1 LLSRFLLVTV
11 PARFLLIFRAERE
24 SMTRSPTLLT
34 EHSLDMRL
42 SAFALAIT
50 LLTLAT
56 TGQAAKTDDVYELG
70 AVTEVSNTGRAIDH
84 WFVVQ
89 TECCDYTIRNWHAFS
104 GFNVGGFVDVMIKND
119 HAYIR
124 LGKRVGK
131 EVVLRAERRPGFDP
145 LRFIVV
151 DPDGKAYRVLNDSF
165 IANDWAVLTV
175 DENNKIQVLI
185 KGRPIFPGSHKLS
198 GIPGRALPPILN
210 R

>member
-1 LLSRFLLVTV
+1 
-11 PARFLLIFRAERE
+11 
-24 SMTRSPTLLT
+24 
-34 EHSLDMRL
+34 MRH

-70 AVTEVSNTGRAIDH
+70 VVTEVSNTGRAIDH

-89 TECCDYTIRNWHAFS
+89 TECCNYTIRNWHTF
-104 GFNVGGFVDVMIKND
+104 GGVNVGGFVDVMIKND
-119 HAYIR
+119 HVYIR

-131 EVVLRAERRPGFDP
+131 ELVLRAERRPGFDP
-145 LRFIVV
+145 LRCIVV
-151 DPDGKAYRVLNDSF
+151 DPDGKDYRVWSDAS
-165 IANDWAVLTV
+165 IPDDWAVVTV

-185 KGRPIFPGSHKLS
+185 KGRPIPPGSHKLS